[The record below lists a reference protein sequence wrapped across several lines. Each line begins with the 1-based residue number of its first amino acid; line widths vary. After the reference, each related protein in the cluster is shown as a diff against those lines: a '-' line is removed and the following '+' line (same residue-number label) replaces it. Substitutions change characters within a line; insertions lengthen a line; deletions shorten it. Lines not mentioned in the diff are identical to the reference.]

1 MSIIAL
7 LLTLLFTTLPAMAL
21 DSSSTGHFQELVAQG
36 VDPKALRVA
45 LKAYQWA
52 KAHGKV
58 KKPILTLVNF
68 EKPSSKQR
76 LWVIDVNSGR
86 ILYHGL
92 VTHGKKS
99 GGLYANHFSNRVG
112 SKESS
117 LGAMVTGAPYYG
129 KHGLSVRING
139 LEPGINSHV
148 AQRDIVFHKA
158 SYATKRFVSQRG
170 ALGRSWGCFAI
181 SPKQASYVF
190 NTIKGG
196 SFVFAYA
203 DEEQSDPLL
212 S

>member
-1 MSIIAL
+1 MN
-7 LLTLLFTTLPAMAL
+7 TD
-21 DSSSTGHFQELVAQG
+21 DSSSSHFNALVKQG
-36 VDPKALRVA
+36 VDPKALKVA
-45 LKAYQWA
+45 LKAYRWA

-68 EKPSSKQR
+68 DKPSSKDR
-76 LWVIDVNSGR
+76 LWVIDMNHDR

-92 VTHGKKS
+92 VTHGKNS
-99 GGLYANHFSNRVG
+99 GRLYARHFSNRVG

-117 LGAMVTGAPYYG
+117 VGAMVTGNSYYG
-129 KHGLSVRING
+129 KHGYSVRIHG

-148 AQRDIVFHKA
+148 AERAIVFHNA
-158 SYATKRFVSQRG
+158 HYATKKFVSRRG

-181 SPKQASYVF
+181 DPKSSKHVF
-190 NTIKGG
+190 KTIKGG

-203 DEEQSDPLL
+203 DQEQSDPNF